1 MLVWLAEHLV
11 KYYSGFNVFSYLTFR
26 AIVSLLTALF
36 ISLWMGPR
44 MIAHLQKLSFG
55 QVVRNDGPESHFS
68 KRGTPTMG
76 GIMILTA
83 IVISVLL
90 WAYPSNPYVWCV
102 LVVLVGYGV
111 IGFVDDYRKVVRKDT
126 KGLIARWK
134 YFWMSVIALGVAFA
148 LYLAGKDTPA
158 TQLVVPFFKDV
169 MPQLGLFYIL
179 LAYFVIVGTGNA
191 VNLTDGL
198 DGLAIMP
205 TVFVAGGFALVAWA
219 TGNMNFASYL
229 HIPYL
234 RHAGELVIVCTAIVG
249 AGLGFLWF
257 NTYPA
262 QVFMGDVGSL
272 ALGGALGI
280 IAVLLRQEFL
290 LVIMGGVFV
299 VETLSVILQVGS
311 FKLRGQRIFRM
322 APIHH
327 HYELKGWPEPR
338 VIVRFWIISL
348 MLVLIGLAN
357 AEGTLI
363 MADYQGKNVVII
375 GLGLTG
381 LSCVD
386 FFLARGVTPRVMDT
400 RMTPPGLDKLPEA
413 VERHT
418 GSLNDEWLMAADL
431 IVASPGIALAHPS
444 LSAAADAGIEIVG
457 DIELFCREAQAPI
470 VAITGSNGKST
481 VTTLVGEMAKAA
493 GVNVGVGGNIG
504 LPALMLLDAECEL
517 YVLELS
523 SFQLETTSSLQAV
536 AATILNVTE
545 DHMDRY
551 PFGLQQYR
559 AAKLRIYENAKVC
572 VVNADDALTMPIR
585 GADERCVSFGV
596 NMGDYHLNHQQGE
609 TWLRVKGE
617 KVLNVKE
624 MKLSGQHNYTNAL
637 AALALADAAGLPR
650 ASSLKA
656 LTTFTGLPHRFEVV
670 LEHNGVRWINDSKA
684 TNVGSTEA
692 ALNGLQVDGTLHLL
706 LGGDGKSADFSPLAR
721 YLNGD
726 NVRLYCFGRDGAQ
739 LAALRPEV
747 AEQTETME
755 QAMRLLALRV
765 QPGDMVLL
773 SPACASLDQFKN
785 FEQRGNEFAR
795 LAKELG

>member
-327 HYELKGWPEPR
+327 HY
-338 VIVRFWIISL
+338 
-348 MLVLIGLAN
+348 
-357 AEGTLI
+357 
-363 MADYQGKNVVII
+363 DYQGKNVVII

-755 QAMRLLALRV
+755 QAMRLLAPRV